1 MTAGLCMCV
10 LLVVLCTSCSGRT
23 HFSPNLQEGSPA
35 LPPPSEARLE
45 TKAHFLS
52 EPYLRH
58 THSSPLV
65 NTKPYMG
72 EGRNSRAKLSELLAR
87 LISSQKGYISGN
99 STVNSRASGLSANHL
114 IKNRDY
120 TGWMDF
126 GRRSAEEN
134 EHSL

>member
-23 HFSPNLQEGSPA
+23 HFSPPLQEGSPA

-65 NTKPYMG
+65 NTNSYKG
-72 EGRNSRAKLSELLAR
+72 EAKLIELLAR

-99 STVNSRASGLSANHL
+99 STVKSRASGLSANHL

-120 TGWMDF
+120 NGWMDF

-134 EHSL
+134 KHSS

>member
-23 HFSPNLQEGSPA
+23 HFSPPLQDGSPA
-35 LPPPSEARLE
+35 LAPPSEARLE

-58 THSSPLV
+58 TYSSPLV
-65 NTKPYMG
+65 NTNPYKG
-72 EGRNSRAKLSELLAR
+72 EAKLSELLAR

-99 STVNSRASGLSANHL
+99 STVKSRASGLSANHL

-126 GRRSAEEN
+126 GRRSTEEN
-134 EHSL
+134 EHSS